1 MKANNTIVFAVLS
14 LSCFYL
20 VLDNKYG
27 KKLIDKFVKSIVS
40 GESIVEKSNNSIKE
54 KLDNTQAGKTAN
66 NGYVGKQFIE
76 IMKEKQ
82 KENSKKDIF
91 ANIPKYFKK
100 EGGVNEDIQ

>member
-27 KKLIDKFVKSIVS
+27 KKMIDKFVKSIIS
-40 GESIVEKSNNSIKE
+40 DESIVEKSNNSIKE
-54 KLDNTQAGKTAN
+54 KLDNTEVGKTAN
-66 NGYVGKQFIE
+66 NGYVGKQFTE

-91 ANIPKYFKK
+91 ANIPKYFK
-100 EGGVNEDIQ
+100 EGGKNEDIQ